1 MTEVI
6 DAVIIDEENIEA
18 SLIEDTSVD
27 ASVIA
32 SDIIRLGF
40 DENYKLSEDDMT
52 LIAAQVKLPTA
63 TRTTKGVVKVGNR
76 LSIGLDGTLS
86 ADDEEILTNLEI
98 EELLNAMA

>member
-1 MTEVI
+1 MAEVI

-18 SLIEDTSVD
+18 SLIEDISVD